1 MKKLTQVE
9 KVRRELK
16 RRKKSGVTSLY
27 CFKQFGITRLSAII
41 FILRNKFGLE
51 ISSKKVAV
59 KNRYGEKVYFSQ
71 YKLVENQ

>member
-1 MKKLTQVE
+1 MTRRLTQVE
-9 KVRRELK
+9 KVRQELN

-41 FILRNKFGLE
+41 YVLRKKLGLK
-51 ISSKKVAV
+51 ISSSRIAI

-71 YKLVENQ
+71 YKLMEK